1 LAGGAFVIAA
11 ILTWVLARQF
21 AGTSLMDLPNERSS
35 HQRPVPRG
43 GGLAMV
49 VACILSLSLLQGL
62 ELLEFNAWF
71 AFGLIGLAV
80 GLAGFLDDQRLVSL
94 EFRLLTQ
101 FVAAFLG
108 VIVVG
113 GLPPLPLG
121 ILTLDFGWG
130 ADLIGCLFLVWCM
143 NLFNFMD
150 GIDGIAASQAALI
163 AASAAG
169 LAFVLGLDG
178 AHIGTPLIIA
188 CAAAGF
194 LVWNFPPAR
203 IFMGSVGSE
212 YLGFFLGLTVI
223 YLANADVSLFWSML
237 ILLAL
242 LISDATM
249 TLLMRL
255 FSGENIL
262 HAHRS
267 HAYQFLAL
275 RFSSHAPVTLGAL
288 AITAF
293 WLAPLAFLTAQEM
306 LSPILALFAAY
317 APLCVFVFYYRLR
330 KRAAAPA
337 SSNADTTK

>member
-1 LAGGAFVIAA
+1 VAA
-11 ILTWVLARQF
+11 ALLTWVLARQF

-35 HQRPVPRG
+35 HQRPRPRG
-43 GGLAMV
+43 GGLAIV
-49 VACILSLSLLQGL
+49 VACILALSLLQGL
-62 ELLEFNAWF
+62 ELLAFNVWF

-113 GLPPLPLG
+113 GLPPLQLG
-121 ILTLDFGWG
+121 LFTLDFGWG
-130 ADLIGCLFLVWCM
+130 ADLVGCLFLVWTM

-163 AASAAG
+163 AACAAG
-169 LAFVLGLDG
+169 LAYFMGLDG
-178 AHIGTPLIIA
+178 AHIGAPLIIA

-212 YLGFFLGLTVI
+212 YLGYFIGLVAI
-223 YLANADVSLFWSML
+223 FLANADASLFWAML
-237 ILLAL
+237 VLMAL

-255 FSGENIL
+255 LSGENIL
-262 HAHRS
+262 HAHRT
-267 HAYQFLAL
+267 HAYQYLAL
-275 RFSSHAPVTLGAL
+275 RFGAHAPVTLGAF

-293 WLAPLAFLTAQEM
+293 WLAPLAFLTAREM

-330 KRAAAPA
+330 KRASAAA
-337 SSNADTTK
+337 SAGADTRD